1 MWEVGDGSEVVAFA
15 GDWHGQI
22 AGIEEKLVRL
32 ADAGVTRVLHVGDF
46 AIWPD
51 RGGRVFLDR
60 VDALADAADIRIAV
74 TPGNHE
80 DWDFLTKAF
89 AAAGEGNPAL
99 IRPNIAALPR
109 GFRWTH
115 QQRNFVSLGGAAS
128 IDYQLRRVNH
138 DWWVD
143 EVPTE
148 ADVERV
154 SLGGFAEIMVLHDSP
169 DPGTASVNMIREYR
183 SGWPAD
189 ARRYARAGARRI
201 TEAWQAVQPTLT
213 VHGHFHVR
221 GEITLPTGQR
231 IVSLAEETTAGNVL
245 LLNLHTLETTWL
257 ENLQ

>member
-1 MWEVGDGSEVVAFA
+1 MWKLGDESELVAFA
-15 GDWHGQI
+15 GDWHGRI
-22 AGIEEKLVRL
+22 AGVEEKLSRL

-46 AIWPD
+46 GIWSD
-51 RGGRVFLDR
+51 RGGRRFLDR
-60 VDALADAADIRIAV
+60 VDAFADAAGIRIAV

-80 DWDFLTKAF
+80 AWDFLAKAF
-89 AAAGEGNPAL
+89 AAAGEENPAL
-99 IRPNIAALPR
+99 IHPSIAALPR

-115 QQRNFVSLGGAAS
+115 QKRSFVSFGGAAS
-128 IDYQLRRVNH
+128 IDYQLRRVNR
-138 DWWVD
+138 DWWAQ
-143 EVPTE
+143 EMPTE

-154 SLGGFAEIMVLHDSP
+154 ARGGFAEIMVLHDSP
-169 DPGTASVNMIREYR
+169 DPGTASVNMIRESP

-189 ARRYARAGARRI
+189 ARRYARAGAQRI

-245 LLNLHTLETTWL
+245 LLDLHTLETTWL

>member
-1 MWEVGDGSEVVAFA
+1 MGRSPGLRRSWSGSP
-15 GDWHGQI
+15 
-22 AGIEEKLVRL
+22 
-32 ADAGVTRVLHVGDF
+32 TRVLHVGDF

-51 RGGRVFLDR
+51 RGGHVFLDR
-60 VDALADAADIRIAV
+60 VDALAEATGIRIAV
-74 TPGNHE
+74 TP
-80 DWDFLTKAF
+80 
-89 AAAGEGNPAL
+89 
-99 IRPNIAALPR
+99 
-109 GFRWTH
+109 
-115 QQRNFVSLGGAAS
+115 
-128 IDYQLRRVNH
+128 
-138 DWWVD
+138 WWVD

-169 DPGTASVNMIREYR
+169 DPGTASVNMIREYP

-189 ARRYARAGARRI
+189 ARQYARAGVQRI